1 MLSKS
6 KIKGII
12 EQRKRNGLS
21 HGGSDEEEYFAN
33 NLYGRGATIPR
44 EYLDDRSHQDGKGT
58 VSGVIVGASFD
69 DDKGFIKLRVTD
81 STGITPSLP
90 LRNERAVYFNLKD
103 MSDAEKTN
111 IQKEAR
117 ERNEIREAL
126 HAEEQMG
133 IFHPE
138 RVRKR

>member
-21 HGGSDEEEYFAN
+21 HGGSDVEEFFVK

-44 EYLDDRSHQDGKGT
+44 EYLDDRSHEDGKGT

-69 DDKGFIKLRVTD
+69 DDEGFIKLRVTD
-81 STGITPSLP
+81 SIGITPSLP
-90 LRNERAVYFNLKD
+90 LRNERSVYFNLNE
-103 MSDAEKTN
+103 MSDEQKAN
-111 IQKEAR
+111 MQKEAR
-117 ERNEIREAL
+117 ERNEAREYQNITRHEAPPRRR
-126 HAEEQMG
+126 QNP
-133 IFHPE
+133 F
-138 RVRKR
+138 